1 MHPSVPPSPE
11 PRATPTTRAAEG
23 LAPALARNIEAL
35 VERRKRE
42 AKAASREERAA
53 ATISKFAGSMVFVY
67 IHLAFFG
74 GWIALNVGLVPVIR
88 AWDPSLVILAMI
100 ASVEAIFLSTFV
112 LINQNRMAAEDDAR
126 ADLDLQV
133 TLLNEHETTN
143 LIKMVEQIAKTLGV
157 RTDADDELDEL
168 KRDVAPEAVLDK
180 IVEAGDRAA
189 LS

>member
-1 MHPSVPPSPE
+1 MHPSVSSGSE
-11 PRATPTTRAAEG
+11 PRATPTTPAAEG

-42 AKAASREERAA
+42 AEAASREERAA
-53 ATISKFAGSMVFVY
+53 AAISKFAGSMVFVY

-74 GWIALNVGLVPVIR
+74 GWIAFNVGLVPVVR
-88 AWDPSLVILAMI
+88 PWDASLVILAMI

-143 LIKMVEQIAKTLGV
+143 LIKMVEQIAKSLGV
-157 RTDADDELDEL
+157 RTEADDDLDEL

-180 IVEAGDRAA
+180 IVEAGERAA